1 MKHIVTL
8 SFTLFVA
15 FTTKG
20 QNIYDF
26 ITTYGY
32 ENYVENPQKL
42 LAQNKIIKETIY
54 NFKSLQSNSDSV
66 EAEQFF
72 YDEGGNGLKILRVRF
87 GDSSRYAY
95 NSSNLLN
102 DVTTWSC
109 CRNIGAKQV
118 TRYNYDKRSG
128 DYSKIWYDMNEP
140 EKVTSEITYQV
151 NKKELTLTKSS
162 YSFYS
167 KYSGDKGEKKLSEVE
182 VFKYNKDWYL
192 TGMER
197 TYAGKVDKKYT
208 FTLDKNNNYLQGEML
223 SLIYDTDKT
232 EYIFDSQN
240 RVVKMISSYNNKPS
254 VREFLYNADGT
265 IFQETLTRKEGVSV
279 RKHYYTKR

>member
-1 MKHIVTL
+1 MKYLVIL
-8 SFTLFVA
+8 SITLFFA
-15 FTTKG
+15 FTTRG

-26 ITTYGY
+26 LTIYGY

-42 LAQNKIIKETIY
+42 LVENKIIKETIY
-54 NFKSLQSNSDSV
+54 NFKSLQPNSDSV

-72 YDEGGNGLKILRVRF
+72 YDEGGNGLKILRVRL
-87 GDSSRYAY
+87 GDSSRYTY

-118 TRYNYDKRSG
+118 TRYYYDKRSG
-128 DYSKIWYDMNEP
+128 DYSKISYDMREP
-140 EKVTSEITYQV
+140 EKVSSEVTYKVNKREFTQIISRYYYSGYSEIR
-151 NKKELTLTKSS
+151 
-162 YSFYS
+162 
-167 KYSGDKGEKKLSEVE
+167 EKKLSEVE
-182 VFKYNKDWYL
+182 VFNYNKDWYL

-197 TYAGKVDKKYT
+197 TSAGKVDKKYT
-208 FTLDKNNNYLQGEML
+208 FALDKNNKYLKGEMV

-232 EYIFDSQN
+232 EYIFDSQS
-240 RVVKMISSYNNKPS
+240 RVVKIISSYNNKPS

-265 IFQETLTRKEGVSV
+265 IFQEMLTRKEAVSV
-279 RKHYYTKR
+279 RRHYYTKL